1 MLSANWI
8 PVSFVILAMP
18 GTSSSSL
25 SDWENSGLDICAAC
39 LTAAVIVLTEC
50 SPSTLS
56 QSVSCTVLNAVTG
69 LAGLKS
75 CSDSLLSLPKSPGKL
90 ALPPSSAIATSFA
103 RSACLARV
111 PMSLMS
117 ALPPLSPADSVSAR
131 ATAPSVASSSATS
144 TVASPARSRVL
155 PQPKVARLITSSP
168 TSAHDPLPKTAS
180 ITWQTVAT
188 SVSVS
193 AIPSSAAATG
203 GQMNAKIRASTP
215 SAVASQP
222 QTVAAALEGMALTLT
237 EVATV
242 CQVILAVFGKGSW
255 ADVGLDVIS
264 LATFGWGRT
273 LLRAGDA
280 TVEVA
285 DELATEGAVARADT
299 LSAGLSGGNADISDI
314 GTLARQA
321 DRANDVA
328 IAEEGGKASLPGLF
342 GKLSKESLQDFK
354 PASPVTAFKTV
365 QDTDWES
372 VLGEHS
378 VKTITAAVRQAA
390 HISSPEFSQSLKELD
405 EVPGIAKITKL
416 TGIQFADSITRYGQL
431 WTKTQAAALGIDAFD
446 KLDSVLNYFDIH
458 IPGYDQAKEHVR
470 T

>member
-18 GTSSSSL
+18 GTSSSSV

-193 AIPSSAAATG
+193 AIPSSAAATVCG
-203 GQMNAKIRASTP
+203 WLATALGVLALIFAFICP
-215 SAVASQP
+215 P
-222 QTVAAALEGMALTLT
+222 VAAALEGMALTLT

-242 CQVILAVFGKGSW
+242 CQVILAVFGKGTW

-273 LLRAGDA
+273 LLRAGDV

-285 DELATEGAVARADT
+285 DEHATEGAVARADT

-328 IAEEGGKASLPGLF
+328 IAEE
-342 GKLSKESLQDFK
+342 
-354 PASPVTAFKTV
+354 
-365 QDTDWES
+365 
-372 VLGEHS
+372 
-378 VKTITAAVRQAA
+378 AVSYTHLRA
-390 HISSPEFSQSLKELD
+390 HE
-405 EVPGIAKITKL
+405 
-416 TGIQFADSITRYGQL
+416 TRHDL
-431 WTKTQAAALGIDAFD
+431 
-446 KLDSVLNYFDIH
+446 V
-458 IPGYDQAKEHVR
+458 
-470 T
+470 